1 MAVRLAHADHDVSA
15 IARGPHL
22 AAIRANGLKLV
33 EAHQELVADLEA
45 TDRIAD
51 LDTQDVVLLALKA
64 HQIAAVVDDLRA
76 LFGPDTV
83 LVTLQNG
90 IPWWYFQKLRGGF
103 ADRVVETVDPGG
115 RLFNAIDPNRI
126 IGCIGY
132 PAATIAEPGVIRH
145 IEGNKFPV
153 GELDGCDSE
162 RVRMVSG
169 LFEQAGFKSRVLD
182 DIRSE
187 IWLKLWGNL
196 TFNPISALTH
206 STLVDICQFP
216 LTRALAA
223 AMMTEA
229 QAIGER
235 LGAGF
240 RVPMERRIAGAEG
253 VGKHKTSMLQD
264 VEAGKPLEIDGM
276 LGVVV
281 ELAGVTGVEVPTL
294 RALYACVSLL
304 NKTIQ
309 EEDLRIKGCPASWLA
324 AGSESPTAFGWRP
337 HPPWLRCSLVE
348 YCRHSP
354 SSRRARLAPRHPRY
368 DAGLSPRTAG
378 RSPADGRRNQA
389 ARFAHAG
396 VS

>member
-1 MAVRLAHADHDVSA
+1 MKICVVGAGAIGGFMAVRLAGAGHDVSV

-22 AAIRANGLKLV
+22 AAIQARGMRLV
-33 EAHQELVADLEA
+33 EADQELVAGDLTA
-45 TDRIAD
+45 TDRIRD
-51 LDTQDVVLLALKA
+51 LAPQDLVLLALKA
-64 HQIAAVVDDLRA
+64 HQIAVVVDDVPA

-83 LVTLQNG
+83 MVTLQNG
-90 IPWWYFQKLRGGF
+90 IPWWYFQKLGGEF

-115 RLFNAIDPNRI
+115 VLFTSVDPDRVV
-126 IGCIGY
+126 GCIAY
-132 PAATIAEPGVIRH
+132 PAATVAEPGVIRH
-145 IEGNKFPV
+145 IEGNRFPV
-153 GELDGCDSE
+153 GELDGSSSE
-162 RVRMVSG
+162 RVTRISETLTG
-169 LFEQAGFKSRVLD
+169 AGFKSRILS

-206 STLVDICQFP
+206 ATLVDICRFP
-216 LTRALAA
+216 LTRTLAA

-281 ELAGVTGVEVPTL
+281 ELAEMTGVEVPTL
-294 RALYACVSLL
+294 RALYACASLL

-309 EEDLRIKGCPASWLA
+309 DEGVRI
-324 AGSESPTAFGWRP
+324 
-337 HPPWLRCSLVE
+337 
-348 YCRHSP
+348 
-354 SSRRARLAPRHPRY
+354 
-368 DAGLSPRTAG
+368 
-378 RSPADGRRNQA
+378 
-389 ARFAHAG
+389 AG
-396 VS
+396 VAR

>member
-1 MAVRLAHADHDVSA
+1 MKICVVGAGAIGGYVAVRLAQAGHAVSA
-15 IARGPHL
+15 VARGPHL
-22 AAIRANGLKLV
+22 AAIRAHGLKLV
-33 EAHQELVADLEA
+33 EAAQELVATDLEA

-64 HQIAAVVDDLRA
+64 HQIAAVVDDLPV
-76 LFGPDTV
+76 LLGPDTV

-90 IPWWYFQKLRGGF
+90 IPWWYFQKLGGPY

-115 RLFNAIDPNRI
+115 VLFNAIDPNRI

-132 PAATIAEPGVIRH
+132 PAATIVEPGVIRH
-145 IEGNKFPV
+145 IEGNRFPV
-153 GELDGCDSE
+153 GELDGSDSD
-162 RVRMVSG
+162 RVRIVSG
-169 LFEQAGFKSRVLD
+169 LLEQADFKSRVLD

-216 LTRALAA
+216 LTRELAA

-229 QAIGER
+229 QVIGER
-235 LGAGF
+235 LGARF

-281 ELAGVTGVEVPTL
+281 ELAEITGVEVPTL
-294 RALYACVSLL
+294 RALYACASLL

-309 EEDLRIKGCPASWLA
+309 DERVRIKVAPLA
-324 AGSESPTAFGWRP
+324 G
-337 HPPWLRCSLVE
+337 
-348 YCRHSP
+348 
-354 SSRRARLAPRHPRY
+354 
-368 DAGLSPRTAG
+368 
-378 RSPADGRRNQA
+378 
-389 ARFAHAG
+389 
-396 VS
+396 